1 MKKFKGSLYLIFTIL
16 ILSILFALN
25 TSAAQWQSGQCGE
38 NVKYIYNSDT
48 NELTI
53 SGSGPMDD
61 YTASLSPFFNMKV
74 KSLYIEEGITKIGAF
89 AFECCTKLQNV
100 FIPNSVIFIGNRA
113 FINCDKLDNLVLSD
127 TLKTIDDY
135 GFYGCESLK
144 SIVLPENI
152 ERLGSHCF
160 SDCTALQSVIISAG
174 TKEISESAFESCT
187 ALDNVLISS
196 GVESIA
202 TNAFK
207 FCFSLTSVMLP
218 DTLSDISNGAFE
230 QCYNLSGVYY
240 AGNEDSWQEIFIDN
254 SENEYLLLLKP
265 IFNEH
270 IHKYS
275 PKQYNKPSCI
285 SDGSKTYECACGDKI
300 LKSMSKT
307 AHDFNG
313 IATKATL
320 STNGKIEMKCGLCG
334 KVQEKRTISYPK
346 TVKLQKSTYTYSG
359 KKIEPAVIVKDSDGN
374 TLEKGK
380 AYTASYDGTIK
391 MPGKYKV
398 TVKFIGDYSGSK
410 TLEIKV
416 TPKVVGQ
423 VKAKSQTTAS
433 ITLSYDKAV
442 GATGYR
448 IYKYNAS
455 TKKYETV
462 KTTSALSYKCEKLN
476 AGSTYKFKVRAY
488 YKTDDGTVIWGGY
501 SEVLTA
507 ATKPNT
513 PKLKSVTLKN
523 KKATLT
529 WSNVAGE
536 SGYQIYYATSK
547 NGTYKKMA
555 SVKGNT
561 VSYTSTALSG
571 GKTYYFKVRAYKKAG
586 DSTVYSGFSE
596 VKSVKVTVTYYV
608 TKSGTKYHVDGCA
621 SLNKSKIAISYS
633 DAVTKGYKPCK
644 ACIGG

>member
-1 MKKFKGSLYLIFTIL
+1 MKKLKGSLYLIFTIL
-16 ILSILFALN
+16 MLSAFFALN

-38 NVKYIYNSDT
+38 NVKYIYNTDT
-48 NELTI
+48 NELTL

-61 YTASLSPFFNMKV
+61 YSASLSPFFNMKV

-100 FIPNSVIFIGNRA
+100 YIPDSVAFIGNRA
-113 FINCDKLDNLVLSD
+113 FINCDKLDNLVFSD
-127 TLKTIDDY
+127 SLKTIDDY

-144 SIVLPENI
+144 SIVIPENV
-152 ERLGSHCF
+152 ERLGAHCF
-160 SDCTALQSVIISAG
+160 SDCTFLQSVIISGG
-174 TKEISESAFESCT
+174 TKEISESAFESCA
-187 ALDNVLISS
+187 ALDSALISS

-218 DTLSDISNGAFE
+218 DTLSEISNGAFE

-240 AGNEDSWQEIFIDN
+240 ASDDDSWQEIFIDS

-265 IFNEH
+265 IYNEH

-275 PKQYNKPSCI
+275 QKKYNKPTCI

-313 IATKATL
+313 ITTKATL
-320 STNGKIEMKCGLCG
+320 SANGKIEIKCSLCG

-346 TVKLQKSTYTYSG
+346 TVKLQKSTYTYTG
-359 KKIEPAVIVKDSDGN
+359 KKIEPTVIVKDSDGN
-374 TLEKGK
+374 ALEQGED
-380 AYTASYDGTIK
+380 YTISYSGTIK
-391 MPGKYKV
+391 LPGKYKV
-398 TVKFIGDYSGSK
+398 TVQLMGDYSGSK
-410 TLEIKV
+410 TLEVKV
-416 TPKVVGQ
+416 IPKTVSG
-423 VKAKSQTTAS
+423 VKAKSQTTSS
-433 ITLSYDKAV
+433 ITLSYDKVV

-448 IYKYNAS
+448 IYKYNAN
-455 TKKYETV
+455 TKKYEKV
-462 KTTSALSYKCEKLN
+462 KTTSSLSCKCENLN

-501 SEVLTA
+501 SEALTA
-507 ATKPNT
+507 ATKPNA
-513 PKLKSVTLKN
+513 PKLKSATLKN

-547 NGTYKKMA
+547 NGTYKKMV

-561 VSYTSTALSG
+561 VSYTSSALSG

-586 DSTVYSGFSE
+586 DSTVYSAFSE
-596 VKSVKVTVTYYV
+596 IKSVKVTVTYYV
-608 TKSGTKYHVDGCA
+608 TKSGTKYHVDGCP
-621 SLNKSKIAISYS
+621 SLSSSKIAISYK
-633 DAVTKGYKPCK
+633 DAVAKGYKPCK
-644 ACIGG
+644 VCIG